1 MSKLEI
7 ISIDKSFGKKQV
19 LHQVNFKLEEGQL
32 YGLLGRNGAGK
43 STLLSIINNR
53 IIGDEGEVL
62 LDNENVLEN
71 DELLSEIFLVND
83 SCLFGRDDSMQ
94 AKDYFNFAKLVYD
107 DFDTEL
113 MERLISIFG
122 LDVKMKLAKLSTGY
136 KSIFNIILALCV
148 PCKFI
153 FLDEPTLGLDA
164 NHRDIF
170 YKELVATFID
180 KPRSFI
186 LSTHLISEIANV
198 INSVIVLDEGQIIL
212 EETVDH
218 ILAKAWSV
226 KGPKEKMES
235 LLNEPT
241 IIGFE
246 EMGEEV
252 TVYCYGKLPELPND
266 LTVDR
271 VDLQKMFI
279 QFTSGKEVLTHED

>member
-53 IIGDEGEVL
+53 IIGDEGEFL

-122 LDVKMKLAKLSTGY
+122 LDVKMKLAKL
-136 KSIFNIILALCV
+136 
-148 PCKFI
+148 
-153 FLDEPTLGLDA
+153 
-164 NHRDIF
+164 
-170 YKELVATFID
+170 
-180 KPRSFI
+180 
-186 LSTHLISEIANV
+186 
-198 INSVIVLDEGQIIL
+198 
-212 EETVDH
+212 
-218 ILAKAWSV
+218 
-226 KGPKEKMES
+226 
-235 LLNEPT
+235 
-241 IIGFE
+241 
-246 EMGEEV
+246 
-252 TVYCYGKLPELPND
+252 
-266 LTVDR
+266 
-271 VDLQKMFI
+271 
-279 QFTSGKEVLTHED
+279 